1 MAEII
6 RSVIPNFRRDETTND
21 IVTIQRTDYVT
32 ISPLYS
38 IVVLEE
44 FPDNNARVEVQFD
57 DKEQDYLIEVFNK
70 DDIISNTYFFV
81 NGRNVY
87 FYKDMKNEKVIIN
100 YSGIGDEKIDSS
112 IISTKT
118 DNAGAVTE
126 TLNQIIETGR
136 IFLDGN
142 TSGKNALQIITEL
155 DEKIVIA
162 TELSSNINIVSPSE
176 VAEWFTTL

>member
-21 IVTIQRTDYVT
+21 IVAVNRTDHVT
-32 ISPLYS
+32 ISPFYS
-38 IVVLEE
+38 IVILEE

-57 DKEQDYLIEVFNK
+57 DIEQEYLIEVFNK
-70 DDIISNTYFFV
+70 DDIISNIYFFV

-87 FYKDMKNEKVIIN
+87 FYKDMKNEKVIIS

-118 DNAGAVTE
+118 DNTGNVTE
-126 TLNQIIETGR
+126 TLSQIIETGR
-136 IFLDGN
+136 VFLDGN
-142 TSGKNALQIITEL
+142 ISGKTALEIITEL

-162 TELSSNINIVSPSE
+162 TELSSNINIVNPSE
-176 VAEWFTTL
+176 VTEWFTTL